1 MGRRP
6 ELHSLHWTKQT
17 ACQSEAIA
25 PPRRPGAVEISD
37 MDKLIARIQERT
49 GIYKLGFDF
58 ASMAGIALP
67 IGFVIVVGGILSWL
81 VLR

>member
-1 MGRRP
+1 
-6 ELHSLHWTKQT
+6 
-17 ACQSEAIA
+17 
-25 PPRRPGAVEISD
+25 

-67 IGFVIVVGGILSWL
+67 IGFVIVVGGILSYL

>member
-1 MGRRP
+1 MCR
-6 ELHSLHWTKQT
+6 SD
-17 ACQSEAIA
+17 AIA
-25 PPRRPGAVEISD
+25 PHKRPGAAETND

-67 IGFVIVVGGILSWL
+67 IGFVIVVGGILSYL